1 MSEILFGGKVVN
13 QWIQQQTLNRM
24 QWLLKLLLVIDL
36 GMELDV
42 EWVQLRLAHSL
53 ALDLEMDTEPDQ

>member
-1 MSEILFGGKVVN
+1 
-13 QWIQQQTLNRM
+13 M